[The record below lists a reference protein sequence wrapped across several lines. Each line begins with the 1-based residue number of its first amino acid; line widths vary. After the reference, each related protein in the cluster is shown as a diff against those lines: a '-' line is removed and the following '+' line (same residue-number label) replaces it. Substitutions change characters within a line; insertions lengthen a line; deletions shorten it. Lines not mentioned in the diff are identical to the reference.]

1 MNVLER
7 LRKKIPLETRL
18 NVNNEAFLIN
28 AIFELGYRTDEQ
40 WSSED
45 EETLKKAG
53 KTGAL
58 LILIKPVTIDKKKL
72 WFL

>member
-28 AIFELGYRTDEQ
+28 AIFELGYREDKMWTDDEQ
-40 WSSED
+40 D
-45 EETLKKAG
+45 TLDKICELAEKLTKEQLKIIEKYKK
-53 KTGAL
+53 
-58 LILIKPVTIDKKKL
+58 
-72 WFL
+72 